1 MGRRDHTHTH
11 TCTYTPC
18 AAHVQTEDTSADLRG
33 FGPVQGTRG
42 TSSLSC
48 AFVLAHIWRRGSTK
62 ARRKREKARYQ
73 RKRKH
78 TYSRTRSGGLDRERE
93 RERWREDVC
102 VCVCVNGNGVKNW
115 VLVRKTR
122 TSDCFQK

>member
-48 AFVLAHIWRRGSTK
+48 AFVLAHIWRRGNT
-62 ARRKREKARYQ
+62 RKRDIRG
-73 RKRKH
+73 RGSTH
-78 TYSRTRSGGLDRERE
+78 TRALAAEGWIERE

-122 TSDCFQK
+122 TSDCFQKK